1 MGVAERAAYQVPL
14 EYKPMLHDVFL
25 NATLKALRH
34 KSGTEVNNDE
44 IIGSHSVRKGNRWI

>member
-1 MGVAERAAYQVPL
+1 VAERAAYQVPL

-25 NATLKALRH
+25 NTTLKALRH
-34 KSGTEVNNDE
+34 KSETEVNNDE